1 MATSGISS
9 STTGSTLDV
18 PSLVSQL
25 MTAER
30 QPINKLNTKSASYQ
44 SQITALGLITSK
56 VAAFQTAAQSL
67 GSTSSSSL
75 LAYTASSSNATAVS
89 ATVGTTAVAGTYS
102 VNVTTLA
109 QAQRLAAAGQ
119 TSDTS
124 AISAGAS
131 TVTFT
136 VGTTSTDVAI
146 AAGATLRDIRAAINA
161 ANIGISATIVN
172 DGSGSPYR
180 LSLSSNNEGTS
191 NAISSITVKNGGDMA
206 VNDLLAYNP
215 TINPPVPAPGVPMTQ
230 TVAAANADFTV
241 NGIRVIKSSNTITD
255 AIQGVTLTL
264 SAETTATLTVARDTA
279 AVSTA
284 ASAFVQAYNDLYTSM
299 KNAAAYKSGSA
310 LTGDATLRSLQTQ
323 MRDIASTAVG
333 SGNLTHLFDVGITFK
348 ADGTMQLDST
358 KLNSAM
364 TTSFNDVATLFNS
377 TTGFGTRFGQ
387 WATTTLGIDGT
398 LANHTTAIN
407 QHISQITDQISSLE
421 TRMTALQKQYS
432 AQYTALDVALTRMN
446 QTSTYLTQ
454 QFAAMQAQK

>member
-1 MATSGISS
+1 M
-9 STTGSTLDV
+9 TLDV

-30 QPINKLNTKSASYQ
+30 QPINKLNTKSAGYQ
-44 SQITALGLITSK
+44 SQISALGLITSK
-56 VAAFQTAAQSL
+56 VSAFQTAVQAL

-89 ATVGTTAVAGTYS
+89 ATAGTTAVAGTYS

-109 QAQRLAAAGQ
+109 KAQRLAAAGQ

-136 VGTTSTDVAI
+136 VGTTSTDVTI
-146 AAGATLRDIRAAINA
+146 AAGATLQDIRAAINA
-161 ANIGISATIVN
+161 ANIGITATIVN

-191 NAISSITVKNGGDMA
+191 NAISSITVQAGGDAA

-215 TINPPVPAPGVPMTQ
+215 TTNAPVPAPGVPMTQ

-241 NGIRVIKSSNTITD
+241 NGIHIIKSSNTITD

-264 SAETTATLTVARDTA
+264 SAENSAATLTVARDTA

-284 ASAFVQAYNDLYTSM
+284 ASTFVQAYNDLYSSM

-323 MRDIASTAVG
+323 MRDIASTAVSG
-333 SGNLTHLFDVGITFK
+333 GNLTHLFDVGITFK

-364 TTSFNDVATLFNS
+364 TASFNDVATLFNS
-377 TTGFGTRFGQ
+377 TTGFGTRFDQ
-387 WATTTLGIDGT
+387 WATSALSVDGT
-398 LANHTTAIN
+398 IANHTTAIN
-407 QHISQITDQISSLE
+407 QRISQITDQITTLE
-421 TRMTALQKQYS
+421 ARMKVLEKQYS
-432 AQYTALDVALTRMN
+432 AQYTALDVALTSMN
-446 QTSTYLTQ
+446 KTSEYLTQ
-454 QFAAMQAQK
+454 QFAAMNAQK